1 MKVLVT
7 GGLGNLGSWITEHL
21 VRSGFDVATFTA
33 KDRKVLPGYSFT
45 RIFGDIQDERD
56 VKALFLENSWDAIVH
71 LASVNEGNTE
81 GYPKRA
87 LQINT
92 LGTRNLLQAQAD
104 AAQTGCHFIYFS
116 TFHIYGASSGTIEEA
131 VNFPNPK
138 NDYAS
143 THLFAEYYVRQFQ
156 GTHRIP
162 YTIFRLTN
170 SYGCP
175 KEMDN
180 SKWYL
185 VLNDLART
193 AAQKGV
199 IELSSNGQGR
209 RDFIWMGDVC
219 DAVEKAIRAGASNDT
234 FNLGSGRSTTLLEVA
249 GKVQSAFEA
258 YYGRK
263 ADLVVNKSDQTQYPQ
278 DLRVSV
284 DRLKSRIRF
293 EPGDHM
299 HEEAM
304 KIFRFLEEEGQNSKF
319 KSQK

>member
-116 TFHIYGASSGTIEEA
+116 TFHIYGAKPAFGLHAAHGDEFAMAFVKFYEGGDVDIANTIP
-131 VNFPNPK
+131 VC
-138 NDYAS
+138 
-143 THLFAEYYVRQFQ
+143 Q
-156 GTHRIP
+156 
-162 YTIFRLTN
+162 
-170 SYGCP
+170 
-175 KEMDN
+175 
-180 SKWYL
+180 
-185 VLNDLART
+185 
-193 AAQKGV
+193 QKGFSIDHILRTPDAAAGHRV
-199 IELSSNGQGR
+199 QASIQKCYFPGFARIFVNAHLPCRKIDRYIALMQKIVGEKFLYGITFIAKENDKIIEAE
-209 RDFIWMGDVC
+209 M
-219 DAVEKAIRAGASNDT
+219 AVRFHDM
-234 FNLGSGRSTTLLEVA
+234 
-249 GKVQSAFEA
+249 
-258 YYGRK
+258 
-263 ADLVVNKSDQTQYPQ
+263 PQ
-278 DLRVSV
+278 DWPAAHFHH
-284 DRLKSRIRF
+284 RL
-293 EPGDHM
+293 GQY
-299 HEEAM
+299 A
-304 KIFRFLEEEGQNSKF
+304 RFLAEPRSEPTGQY
-319 KSQK
+319 